1 MSSKSH
7 QLSKSTLIRSIQC
20 LKSLYLYKN
29 HYNLRD
35 IPDRKQQQ
43 KFDRGHR
50 VGKLA
55 QQLFPGGKDCTPPS
69 PMHYQ
74 QSIAATKLLI
84 ENNYPIIYEA
94 AFKFQG
100 ILVALDILECKDG
113 NFYAYEVK
121 SSMSVSQTYIQ
132 DCAIQYYV
140 IQHFGIHLTDFQIVH
155 INNNYV
161 KNGAL
166 EVDRLFKRKSVLKEI
181 VELQPYIQEKID
193 AAIQVLSKTQMP
205 EIAIGA
211 HCSKPYPCDFMSY
224 CWKDIPANSIWF
236 LQGVSL
242 NDKLEAVNTGILTI
256 DEYAQKHQD
265 DIKLHSYLTNKEII
279 QKENIANY
287 FKNVQYPIC
296 FFDVEAFQSAI
307 PIFDGTKPYERIPF
321 LYSLH
326 IQDEVNATL
335 IHKDYFSATD
345 GDYRKTFIK
354 QFLEDTKTCKTI
366 LVYNDL
372 IEKGVLYYLAN
383 LFPEFKPEI
392 DKRIAIMLDVEIP
405 FKRLDYYHPKQLGSL
420 SLKTISATMLDINPY
435 NAVDV
440 KDGQE
445 AMAIY
450 NELFY
455 KSKEDQELYYDKLRS
470 YCKTDTYVLSE
481 VYKKLLKIAN
491 LGF

>member
-1 MSSKSH
+1 MSSKNH

-69 PMHYQ
+69 PMHFQ
-74 QSIAATKLLI
+74 QSIAATKLLV
-84 ENNYPIIYEA
+84 EKQFSVIYEA

-100 ILVALDILECKDG
+100 ILVALDILECKGG

-121 SSMSVSQTYIQ
+121 SSMSISQTYIQ

-140 IQHFGIHLTDFQIVH
+140 IQHFGIQLSDFQIVY

-161 KNGAL
+161 KNRVL
-166 EVDRLFKRKSVLKEI
+166 EVDKLFKKKSVLKEI
-181 VELQPYIQEKID
+181 LELQPFIQQKID
-193 AAIQVLSKTQMP
+193 AAIEVLSNTQMP
-205 EIAIGA
+205 DVSVGA
-211 HCSKPYPCDFMSY
+211 HCTKPYPCDFMSY

-242 NDKLEAVNTGILTI
+242 NDKLEAVNNGILTI
-256 DEYAQKHQD
+256 DAYANQHQED
-265 DIKLHSYLTNKEII
+265 VKLHSYLSNKEII
-279 QKENIANY
+279 QSENIANY

-326 IQDEVNATL
+326 IQQEANAPF

-455 KSKEDQELYYDKLRS
+455 KSKEEQELYYDKLRS

>member
-1 MSSKSH
+1 
-7 QLSKSTLIRSIQC
+7 
-20 LKSLYLYKN
+20 
-29 HYNLRD
+29 
-35 IPDRKQQQ
+35 
-43 KFDRGHR
+43 
-50 VGKLA
+50 
-55 QQLFPGGKDCTPPS
+55 
-69 PMHYQ
+69 
-74 QSIAATKLLI
+74 
-84 ENNYPIIYEA
+84 
-94 AFKFQG
+94 
-100 ILVALDILECKDG
+100 
-113 NFYAYEVK
+113 
-121 SSMSVSQTYIQ
+121 
-132 DCAIQYYV
+132 
-140 IQHFGIHLTDFQIVH
+140 
-155 INNNYV
+155 
-161 KNGAL
+161 
-166 EVDRLFKRKSVLKEI
+166 
-181 VELQPYIQEKID
+181 
-193 AAIQVLSKTQMP
+193 
-205 EIAIGA
+205 
-211 HCSKPYPCDFMSY
+211 
-224 CWKDIPANSIWF
+224 
-236 LQGVSL
+236 
-242 NDKLEAVNTGILTI
+242 
-256 DEYAQKHQD
+256 
-265 DIKLHSYLTNKEII
+265 
-279 QKENIANY
+279 
-287 FKNVQYPIC
+287 
-296 FFDVEAFQSAI
+296 
-307 PIFDGTKPYERIPF
+307 DGTKPYERIPF

-455 KSKEDQELYYDKLRS
+455 KSKEEQELYYDKLRS